1 MQDEGWMLHAVLM
14 ISLFIDESITL
25 SPCPLISPS
34 LRLNGRANFF
44 REAIGILTKLL
55 CNLFNFDP
63 KNGVLSLK
71 SASLF

>member
-1 MQDEGWMLHAVLM
+1 MPHA
-14 ISLFIDESITL
+14 ISMMNFFMDASITL
-25 SPCPLISPS
+25 SPHPLISPS

-44 REAIGILTKLL
+44 MDTIGALTKLL

>member
-1 MQDEGWMLHAVLM
+1 MPYALCSIFDYLDSVLY
-14 ISLFIDESITL
+14 SA
-25 SPCPLISPS
+25 
-34 LRLNGRANFF
+34 LRIPQSKLRKANFF
-44 REAIGILTKLL
+44 IDAIGVLTKLL

>member
-1 MQDEGWMLHAVLM
+1 MDE
-14 ISLFIDESITL
+14 T
-25 SPCPLISPS
+25 
-34 LRLNGRANFF
+34 RAL
-44 REAIGILTKLL
+44 AKLL

>member
-1 MQDEGWMLHAVLM
+1 MLHAVF
-14 ISLFIDESITL
+14 SFTFRN
-25 SPCPLISPS
+25 PCLPAPVPTEGEADRRNLKSAFEY
-34 LRLNGRANFF
+34 ANFF
-44 REAIGILTKLL
+44 MDAIGVLTKLL